1 MDMMCILYVLCAHLA
16 YAHMLPYEA
25 GEKSAIFQY
34 NHIQYSVFVADEL
47 VECTVEWCICH

>member
-1 MDMMCILYVLCAHLA
+1 MMCILYVLCAHLA

-34 NHIQYSVFVADEL
+34 NHIQYSVFVTDEL
-47 VECTVEWCICH
+47 VECTVEWCTCH